1 MGIIDGSHGDRG
13 RADIGAMPAKESLAG
28 TALAVQFDGLAGL
41 PLLAGRPNFPTTPCS
56 NIISA
61 APKIHHNASGYWQK
75 VARTQREMDMIKA
88 RLQHT
93 TFQDG
98 SAALPDV
105 HGMTEGIQARLTA
118 LGVSISVVN
127 TDQILANQN
136 LFPEMNSLRP
146 LGDPPC
152 HGCYLGSG
160 PCSPKG
166 RRFRTPAP
174 I

>member
-61 APKIHHNASGYWQK
+61 APKIHHNALGYWKK

-88 RLQHT
+88 RLQHYVPRWLRRSS
-93 TFQDG
+93 QCARNDG
-98 SAALPDV
+98 VDSSKANCAGSEHLSCQHRPDT
-105 HGMTEGIQARLTA
+105 GEPKS
-118 LGVSISVVN
+118 VS
-127 TDQILANQN
+127 
-136 LFPEMNSLRP
+136 
-146 LGDPPC
+146 GDE
-152 HGCYLGSG
+152 
-160 PCSPKG
+160 
-166 RRFRTPAP
+166 
-174 I
+174 